1 MLKKSFFVI
10 VFVLIFLLSGCGI
23 KAKKVKDPFISIK
36 EQLDK
41 LESYTATA
49 IVELYNNKIG
59 NKFSVVQFYKKGK
72 FRLEVLEESGSPDK
86 IIVYDGKRSYVYFAK
101 VNQVFVAEN
110 TEEIP
115 LYSLITSFIK
125 NYINSGGEIEKREM
139 DKFYLITVPIL
150 DKNIFMYKEQMAF
163 SKEDLTPKE
172 LTIFDINNEIFSKI
186 TYKDYK
192 YNPEI
197 NDKLFTKDS
206 VTTLAGN
213 LLDSPVIE
221 IDAKEVY
228 KYCGINPVMP
238 VYLPQGF
245 KLLNVLVNVNENN
258 GVTFVYTLGKNLM
271 EIFETVVD
279 QNEIVNE
286 KGFLL
291 SEGVYYKE
299 KDNGEKEYT
308 TMVNGIQI
316 KITVTGDLSEEEILK
331 VIKSLR

>member
-1 MLKKSFFVI
+1 MKKSFFVI

-125 NYINSGGEIEKREM
+125 NYINSGGEIEKERW
-139 DKFYLITVPIL
+139 
-150 DKNIFMYKEQMAF
+150 
-163 SKEDLTPKE
+163 
-172 LTIFDINNEIFSKI
+172 INFI
-186 TYKDYK
+186 
-192 YNPEI
+192 
-197 NDKLFTKDS
+197 
-206 VTTLAGN
+206 
-213 LLDSPVIE
+213 
-221 IDAKEVY
+221 
-228 KYCGINPVMP
+228 
-238 VYLPQGF
+238 
-245 KLLNVLVNVNENN
+245 
-258 GVTFVYTLGKNLM
+258 
-271 EIFETVVD
+271 
-279 QNEIVNE
+279 
-286 KGFLL
+286 
-291 SEGVYYKE
+291 
-299 KDNGEKEYT
+299 
-308 TMVNGIQI
+308 
-316 KITVTGDLSEEEILK
+316 
-331 VIKSLR
+331 

>member
-1 MLKKSFFVI
+1 
-10 VFVLIFLLSGCGI
+10 
-23 KAKKVKDPFISIK
+23 
-36 EQLDK
+36 
-41 LESYTATA
+41 
-49 IVELYNNKIG
+49 
-59 NKFSVVQFYKKGK
+59 
-72 FRLEVLEESGSPDK
+72 
-86 IIVYDGKRSYVYFAK
+86 
-101 VNQVFVAEN
+101 
-110 TEEIP
+110 
-115 LYSLITSFIK
+115 
-125 NYINSGGEIEKREM
+125 
-139 DKFYLITVPIL
+139 
-150 DKNIFMYKEQMAF
+150 MYKEQMAF